1 MLARI
6 GLGELLWSLFVI
18 YLMIMYFVIVF
29 SIIADIFRSDM
40 SGGKKAVWAVLLF
53 FFPVVTMIVYLIKN
67 GDSMG
72 KRNMEAAQRQ
82 KDLTD
87 SYIREAAGT
96 GNAASEL
103 EKAKSLL
110 DSGAIDAD
118 DYAKL
123 KAKILA

>member
-40 SGGKKAVWAVLLF
+40 SGGKKAVWTILLF
-53 FFPVVTMIVYLIKN
+53 FFPVITMIVYLIKN

-82 KDLTD
+82 KEMTD
-87 SYIREAAGT
+87 NYIREAAGT

-110 DSGAIDAD
+110 DSGAIDAA

-123 KAKILA
+123 KAKILG